1 MNNDQKGQRDLTDDV
16 KIMPDDV
23 NFVKPGKANLKII
36 DKANPKIIGST
47 LKETYPSEIHALK
60 IDANHIKIDGH
71 EYLVV
76 RDKLITTDRREIA
89 DKLYEWAGRMESAAN
104 AAMTAPDKINDDLL
118 IKYRKLIALL
128 DEHEMLDKISL
139 LAGLPLNRI
148 PQHSQ
153 NSLSVKK

>member
-1 MNNDQKGQRDLTDDV
+1 MNNDQKDQRDLTEDV
-16 KIMPDDV
+16 KITPDDV
-23 NFVKPGKANLKII
+23 NFVKPGKANPKII
-36 DKANPKIIGST
+36 DKANPKIIDPT

-76 RDKLITTDRREIA
+76 HDKLITTDRREIA
-89 DKLYEWAGRMESAAN
+89 DKLYEWAGRMECAAN

-128 DEHEMLDKISL
+128 DEHEMLDKL
-139 LAGLPLNRI
+139 
-148 PQHSQ
+148 
-153 NSLSVKK
+153 

>member
-1 MNNDQKGQRDLTDDV
+1 MNNDQKSQRDLTDDV

-23 NFVKPGKANLKII
+23 NFVKPGKANPKII
-36 DKANPKIIGST
+36 DKANPKIIDPT

-76 RDKLITTDRREIA
+76 HDKLITTDRREIA
-89 DKLYEWAGRMESAAN
+89 DKLYEWAGRMECAAN

-128 DEHEMLDKISL
+128 DEHEMLDKL
-139 LAGLPLNRI
+139 
-148 PQHSQ
+148 
-153 NSLSVKK
+153 

>member
-1 MNNDQKGQRDLTDDV
+1 MNNDQKDQPDLTEDV

-23 NFVKPGKANLKII
+23 KFVKPGKANPKII
-36 DKANPKIIGST
+36 DKANPKIRDPT

-76 RDKLITTDRREIA
+76 HDKLITTDRREIA
-89 DKLYEWAGRMESAAN
+89 DKLYEWAGRMECAAN

-118 IKYRKLIALL
+118 VKYRKLIALL
-128 DEHEMLDKISL
+128 DEHEMLDKL
-139 LAGLPLNRI
+139 
-148 PQHSQ
+148 
-153 NSLSVKK
+153 

>member
-1 MNNDQKGQRDLTDDV
+1 MNNDQKGQRDLTEDV

-23 NFVKPGKANLKII
+23 NFVKPGKANPKII
-36 DKANPKIIGST
+36 DKANPKIIDPT

-76 RDKLITTDRREIA
+76 PDKLITTDRREIA
-89 DKLYEWAGRMESAAN
+89 DKLYEWAGRMECAAN

-128 DEHEMLDKISL
+128 DEHEMLDKL
-139 LAGLPLNRI
+139 
-148 PQHSQ
+148 
-153 NSLSVKK
+153 

>member
-1 MNNDQKGQRDLTDDV
+1 MNNDQKGQRDLTKDV

-23 NFVKPGKANLKII
+23 NFVKPGKANPKII
-36 DKANPKIIGST
+36 DKASPKIIDST
-47 LKETYPSEIHALK
+47 SKETYPSEIHALK

-89 DKLYEWAGRMESAAN
+89 DKLYEWADRMECAAN

-128 DEHEMLDKISL
+128 DEHEMLDKL
-139 LAGLPLNRI
+139 
-148 PQHSQ
+148 
-153 NSLSVKK
+153 

>member
-1 MNNDQKGQRDLTDDV
+1 MNNDQKGQRDLTEDV

-23 NFVKPGKANLKII
+23 NFVKPGKANPKII
-36 DKANPKIIGST
+36 DKANPKIIDPT

-76 RDKLITTDRREIA
+76 HDKLITTDRREIA
-89 DKLYEWAGRMESAAN
+89 DKLYEWAGRMECAAN

-128 DEHEMLDKISL
+128 DEHEMLDKL
-139 LAGLPLNRI
+139 
-148 PQHSQ
+148 
-153 NSLSVKK
+153 

>member
-23 NFVKPGKANLKII
+23 NFVNPGKANPKII
-36 DKANPKIIGST
+36 DKANPKIIDPT

-76 RDKLITTDRREIA
+76 HDKLITTDRREIA
-89 DKLYEWAGRMESAAN
+89 DKLYEWAGRMECAAN

-128 DEHEMLDKISL
+128 DEHEMLDKL
-139 LAGLPLNRI
+139 
-148 PQHSQ
+148 
-153 NSLSVKK
+153 

>member
-1 MNNDQKGQRDLTDDV
+1 MNNDQKGQRDLTEDV

-23 NFVKPGKANLKII
+23 NFVKPGKANPKII
-36 DKANPKIIGST
+36 DKANPKIIDPTS
-47 LKETYPSEIHALK
+47 KETYPSEIHALK

-89 DKLYEWAGRMESAAN
+89 DKLYEWAGRMECAAN

-118 IKYRKLIALL
+118 VKYRKLIALL
-128 DEHEMLDKISL
+128 DEHEMLDKL
-139 LAGLPLNRI
+139 
-148 PQHSQ
+148 
-153 NSLSVKK
+153 

>member
-23 NFVKPGKANLKII
+23 NFVKPGKANPKII
-36 DKANPKIIGST
+36 DKANPTIIDPT

-76 RDKLITTDRREIA
+76 HDKLITTDRREIA
-89 DKLYEWAGRMESAAN
+89 DKLYEWAGRMECAAN

-128 DEHEMLDKISL
+128 DEHEMLDKL
-139 LAGLPLNRI
+139 
-148 PQHSQ
+148 
-153 NSLSVKK
+153 

>member
-1 MNNDQKGQRDLTDDV
+1 MNNDQKGQRDLTKDV

-23 NFVKPGKANLKII
+23 NFVKPGKANPKII
-36 DKANPKIIGST
+36 DKANPKIIDPTS
-47 LKETYPSEIHALK
+47 KETYPSEIHALK

-89 DKLYEWAGRMESAAN
+89 DKLYEWASRMECAAN

-118 IKYRKLIALL
+118 VKYRKLIALL
-128 DEHEMLDKISL
+128 DEHEMLDKL
-139 LAGLPLNRI
+139 
-148 PQHSQ
+148 
-153 NSLSVKK
+153 

>member
-1 MNNDQKGQRDLTDDV
+1 MNNDQKGQRDLTEDV

-23 NFVKPGKANLKII
+23 NFVKPGKVNPKII
-36 DKANPKIIGST
+36 DKANPKIIDPT

-76 RDKLITTDRREIA
+76 HDKLITTDRREIA
-89 DKLYEWAGRMESAAN
+89 DKLYEWAGRMECAAN

-118 IKYRKLIALL
+118 VKYRKLIALL
-128 DEHEMLDKISL
+128 DEHEMLDKL
-139 LAGLPLNRI
+139 
-148 PQHSQ
+148 
-153 NSLSVKK
+153 

>member
-1 MNNDQKGQRDLTDDV
+1 MNNDQKGQRDLTEDV
-16 KIMPDDV
+16 KLMPDDV
-23 NFVKPGKANLKII
+23 NFVKPGKANPKII
-36 DKANPKIIGST
+36 DRANPKIIDPTS
-47 LKETYPSEIHALK
+47 KETYPSEIHALK

-89 DKLYEWAGRMESAAN
+89 DKLYEWAGRMECAAN

-128 DEHEMLDKISL
+128 DEHEMLDKL
-139 LAGLPLNRI
+139 
-148 PQHSQ
+148 
-153 NSLSVKK
+153 

>member
-23 NFVKPGKANLKII
+23 NFVKPGKANPKII
-36 DKANPKIIGST
+36 DKANPKIIDPT

-71 EYLVV
+71 EFLIVH
-76 RDKLITTDRREIA
+76 DKLITTDRREIA
-89 DKLYEWAGRMESAAN
+89 DKLYEWAGRMECAAN

-128 DEHEMLDKISL
+128 EEHEMLDKL
-139 LAGLPLNRI
+139 
-148 PQHSQ
+148 
-153 NSLSVKK
+153 

>member
-1 MNNDQKGQRDLTDDV
+1 MNNDQKGQRDLTEDV

-23 NFVKPGKANLKII
+23 NFVKPGKANTKII
-36 DKANPKIIGST
+36 DPTS
-47 LKETYPSEIHALK
+47 KETYPSEIHALK

-76 RDKLITTDRREIA
+76 PDKLITTDRREIA
-89 DKLYEWAGRMESAAN
+89 DKLYEWAGRMECAAN

-128 DEHEMLDKISL
+128 DEHEMLDKL
-139 LAGLPLNRI
+139 
-148 PQHSQ
+148 
-153 NSLSVKK
+153 

>member
-23 NFVKPGKANLKII
+23 NFVKPDKANPKII
-36 DKANPKIIGST
+36 DKANPKIIDPT

-76 RDKLITTDRREIA
+76 HDKLITTDRREIA
-89 DKLYEWAGRMESAAN
+89 DTLYEWAGRMECAAN

-128 DEHEMLDKISL
+128 DEHEMLDKL
-139 LAGLPLNRI
+139 
-148 PQHSQ
+148 
-153 NSLSVKK
+153 